1 MKSNYKQ
8 LSLTDRFQIQR
19 YIHDG
24 LSHRKIAKIMGV
36 SNSTI
41 SREVKRNSTILRRL
55 GDEKLINKHDAKAA
69 NVKYI
74 HRRAKNRIKSSESIL
89 NIIYNEIHAFNS
101 LSSIDDKWKTIISNF
116 PSSTTLYS
124 WVKCGVIILP
134 KKYTNSYKLKKR
146 KSAHKSQ
153 SFKKDELTSHISK
166 RNNNINKRKRS
177 GHWELD
183 LIESNSNGGY
193 IISFIE
199 RQTRFTLTKYI
210 DNKTTSNVNSFIR
223 KVMRTYK
230 VNSITT
236 DNGSEFNR
244 LYELKKI
251 NKNLKIFY
259 CTPGAPYQKSQV
271 EWFNKQLRR
280 FIKKDSLITR
290 RSIRRIAYYTK
301 CVNNQFL
308 KVLNFHSP
316 SELEFLIKNNIL
328 QQ

>member
-1 MKSNYKQ
+1 MKINYKQ
-8 LSLTDRFQIQR
+8 LSLDDRFQIQR
-19 YIHDG
+19 YLYEG
-24 LSHRKIAKIMGV
+24 LSHRKIAKIMRV

-41 SREVKRNSTILRRL
+41 SREIKRNSTILRRP
-55 GDEKLINKHDAKAA
+55 GDEKLVNKYDAKTA
-69 NVKYI
+69 NIKYI
-74 HRRAKNRIKSSESIL
+74 HRRAKNRIKASEDTL
-89 NIIYNEIHAFNS
+89 NIIYDEISTFNS
-101 LSSIDDKWKTIISNF
+101 LSSIADKWKTIITDF

-124 WVKCGVIILP
+124 WVKCGVIKLP
-134 KKYTNSYKLKKR
+134 KKYTDSYKLKKR
-146 KSAHKSQ
+146 KSAYKSQ

-166 RNNNINKRKRS
+166 RNRIINKRKHS

-183 LIESNSNGGY
+183 LIESAGDGGY

-210 DNKTTSNVNSFIR
+210 DNKTSSNVNSFIC
-223 KVMRTYK
+223 KVMKTYK

-244 LYELKKI
+244 LYDLKKI

-259 CTPGAPYQKSQV
+259 CTPGAPYQKGQV

-280 FIKKDSLITR
+280 FIKKHSIITKK
-290 RSIRRIAYYTK
+290 SIRRISYYTK

-316 SELEFLIKNNIL
+316 SELEYLIKK
-328 QQ
+328 